1 MISGSRM
8 SKIGEKTMHFA
19 VVPADEVPQG
29 RKGKHS
35 KMVSEILNDL
45 SHLTDGSAIKVP
57 LDGLGDAKLANLRS
71 ALNRATRQRRLYVAT
86 STDQNF
92 LYIWVHKKSR
102 SSSRNR

>member
-1 MISGSRM
+1 MI
-8 SKIGEKTMHFA
+8 KTGEKTMHFA

-57 LDGLGDAKLANLRS
+57 LDGLRDAKLANLRS

-92 LYIWVHKKSR
+92 LYIWVHKKPRPSSR
-102 SSSRNR
+102 SR